1 MSMLRSLRAPQR
13 RRGRGEHGVD
23 QSEVAA
29 LEIEPLARES
39 DLPQGAEVAGIDLS
53 SPERF
58 INREISWLGFTE
70 RVLEEAYN
78 VNHPVLERLR
88 FLSTSASNPD
98 EFFMVRVPGLRAQV
112 RHGVQQGQNRQSE
125 R

>member
-70 RVLEEAYN
+70 RVLDEAYS
-78 VNHPVLERLR
+78 VHHPVPERLR
-88 FLSTSASNPD
+88 FLSISASTLD
-98 EFFMVRVPGLRAQV
+98 ESFMVRVAG
-112 RHGVQQGQNRQSE
+112 RQSVG
-125 R
+125 